1 MYLNDELVTTVNAN
15 GPAEPNVRLFEM
27 TDLTPAIY
35 TLKIVCKTGVI
46 DVDKFAYQA
55 ATPEL
60 NYTRVDALSGQI
72 TYSGTWTEDHNE
84 ANYLSNAMGTT
95 EFGAT
100 AKDMMVTAFDKQ
112 EVPFAVWNVKENI
125 QRLLVLQ
132 WDKPQKISK
141 LTVTVRST
149 WGQAE
154 ARIFRISA
162 YGQCLP
168 KGLQPKK

>member
-1 MYLNDELVTTVNAN
+1 MELPSSRTAHI
-15 GPAEPNVRLFEM
+15 EPSHVYVPR
-27 TDLTPAIY
+27 
-35 TLKIVCKTGVI
+35 TGM
-46 DVDKFAYQA
+46 
-55 ATPEL
+55 PEHL
-60 NYTRVDALSGQI
+60 I
-72 TYSGTWTEDHNE
+72 
-84 ANYLSNAMGTT
+84 
-95 EFGAT
+95 
-100 AKDMMVTAFDKQ
+100 KDMMVTAFDKQ

-162 YGQCLP
+162 YGQCLT